1 MLIWVFFGRK
11 EKRIMSQG
19 KTFLKVLGMESL
31 YMLLLTLSA
40 AGAALLQSCF
50 KAYGGEYSNIIFSG
64 SNYRYNF
71 FMYIIGILVYF
82 GIVIFLY
89 KKCFNYITSCFIFK
103 ICENYIS
110 RISLKRFF
118 PLATA
123 SSVNARASMLFEGF
137 AHALVLEI
145 SFMSFAPSF
154 FVTNCASLLLFDER

>member
-1 MLIWVFFGRK
+1 
-11 EKRIMSQG
+11 MSQG

-89 KKCFNYITSCFIFK
+89 KKCFAKSFEQVAGLHILLKIITWI
-103 ICENYIS
+103 I
-110 RISLKRFF
+110 
-118 PLATA
+118 LAIWG
-123 SSVNARASMLFEGF
+123 VIMLFTEMM
-137 AHALVLEI
+137 ALIGVVLGL
-145 SFMSFAPSF
+145 A
-154 FVTNCASLLLFDER
+154 NNLLPEACLNFTVFGWPVLTLIFIGVMTVVNLKKAKSK